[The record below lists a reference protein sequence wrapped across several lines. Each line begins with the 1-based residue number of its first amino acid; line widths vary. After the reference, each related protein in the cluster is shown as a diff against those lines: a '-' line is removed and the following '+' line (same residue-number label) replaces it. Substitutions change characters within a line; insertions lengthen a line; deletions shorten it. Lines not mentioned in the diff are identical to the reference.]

1 MPTFRRPAVIAAAV
15 SLMIAALGLCE
26 SAGSQPDPGWVPR
39 VGDAV
44 LYPWGEDD
52 LSWVVASIRRSNG
65 GVYLTL
71 RRGDDEVLTSP
82 AGVRRPS
89 PIFGL

>member
-1 MPTFRRPAVIAAAV
+1 MPTFRRPAAIAAAV
-15 SLMIAALGLCE
+15 SLVIAALGLCE

-44 LYPWGEDD
+44 LYPWGDD
-52 LSWVVASIRRSNG
+52 DESWEVTGVCLNNG

-82 AGVRRPS
+82 EGVRQPG